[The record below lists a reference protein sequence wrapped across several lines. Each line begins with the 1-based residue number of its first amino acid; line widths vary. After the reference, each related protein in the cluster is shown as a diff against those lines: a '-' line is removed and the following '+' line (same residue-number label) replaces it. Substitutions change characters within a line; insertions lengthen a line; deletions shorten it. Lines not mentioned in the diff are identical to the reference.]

1 MTDFIPYIGFYIFN
15 NVSLCD
21 GKIEK
26 IYYMVY
32 YINFINLMLYML
44 SCNFKILN
52 DMALSLN
59 DVTSYV
65 LLDVTK
71 ENIDLKIYLFYFN
84 FIM

>member
-1 MTDFIPYIGFYIFN
+1 
-15 NVSLCD
+15 
-21 GKIEK
+21 
-26 IYYMVY
+26 
-32 YINFINLMLYML
+32 
-44 SCNFKILN
+44 
-52 DMALSLN
+52 MALSLN